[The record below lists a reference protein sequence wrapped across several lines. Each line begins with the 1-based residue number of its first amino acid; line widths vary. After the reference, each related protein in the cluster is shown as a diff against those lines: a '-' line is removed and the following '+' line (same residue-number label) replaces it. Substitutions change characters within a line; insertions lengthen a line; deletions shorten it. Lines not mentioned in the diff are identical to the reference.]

1 MNTGKFIF
9 YLIITIVIT
18 IILMESVLK
27 EFRLKDIAKRE
38 AKIEILKQKY
48 IEELKQKG
56 YGYKK

>member
-38 AKIEILKQKY
+38 AKIEILKQK
-48 IEELKQKG
+48 
-56 YGYKK
+56 